1 MSWTSI
7 FGEEINTK
15 NGMVN
20 TAEALKNKKRVAIY
34 FSAHW
39 CPPCRQFTPI
49 LGQFYEDA
57 KAVDADGL
65 EIIFVSADSDAR
77 QYNEYFG
84 TMPFCSTEYG
94 ADVNEDLNGKFDV
107 SGIPMFIVLDG
118 NDGSVKDKEARGT
131 VMQARGDVAACFA
144 KW

>member
-1 MSWTSI
+1 MSWTQM
-7 FGEEINTK
+7 FGAQINTK

-20 TAEALKNKKRVAIY
+20 TAEALQNKKRVAIY

-49 LGQFYEDA
+49 LSQFYEDA
-57 KAVDADGL
+57 KEVDADGL
-65 EIIFVSADSDAR
+65 EIIFVSADSDLG
-77 QYNEYFG
+77 QYKNYFG

-94 ADVNEDLNGKFDV
+94 ADVNDEINSKFDV
-107 SGIPMFIVLDG
+107 NGIPMLIVLDG
-118 NDGSVKDKEARGT
+118 KNGSVKDKEARGT
-131 VMQARGDVAACFA
+131 VMQARGDVATCFS